1 MKGVRG
7 KFLKKLKSVK
17 PIEYLKPDRIL
28 QVNVAEGFFEN
39 FMMNPNRKVEKTHL
53 VFEETEQ
60 GKIKER
66 VEETVQEPDIIDVS
80 ELMRDLEDEEE
91 EEEEEMEADDGDID
105 DKENIEMEADDG
117 DIDDKE
123 NIGPAFKGKSS
134 VFCEENEDFSRKSEK
149 GFGKLRPLSEIDV
162 STFRRP
168 DMNSGSLF
176 DPNLLAAFE
185 EAVNEHIMMSQNERQ
200 ARIEQENLEK
210 ISESEEESNA
220 RICEEEEEEEEEPP
234 QKSRRIQEDND
245 NDINENP
252 LLQFEERCPPGGEE
266 SVIFYTT
273 SLRGIRKTFEDCSS
287 VRFLL
292 ETFRVMF
299 FERDV
304 SMHMEF
310 KEELW
315 RLLDRKKEEEAV
327 AVVPPRLFIK
337 GRYIGGA
344 SEVLVLHEQGKL
356 KLLFEG
362 VPIDQSNGPC
372 EGCAG
377 VRFVLCYKCNG
388 SHKIVDD
395 HGLSSKCIQCNENGL
410 IICPIC
416 C

>member
-1 MKGVRG
+1 MKGMRG
-7 KFLKKLKSVK
+7 KFLKTLKSVK

-28 QVNVAEGFFEN
+28 QVNAAEGFFES
-39 FMMNPNRKVEKTHL
+39 FMMNPNRKVEKTDL

-80 ELMRDLEDEEE
+80 ELMRDLEEE
-91 EEEEEMEADDGDID
+91 EEEEEMET
-105 DKENIEMEADDG
+105 DDG

-134 VFCEENEDFSRKSEK
+134 VFCEENEFFSRKSET

-185 EAVNEHIMMSQNERQ
+185 EAVNEHIKMSQNERKE
-200 ARIEQENLEK
+200 RIEQENLEK
-210 ISESEEESNA
+210 IRELEEESNA
-220 RICEEEEEEEEEPP
+220 RICEEEEEPP
-234 QKSRRIQEDND
+234 HKSRRIQEDNNNNI
-245 NDINENP
+245 NDNP

-292 ETFRVMF
+292 ESFRVTF

-315 RLLDRKKEEEAV
+315 RLLDRKKEEAA

-388 SHKIVDD
+388 SRKIVDD